1 MNILR
6 DQRAGGGGR
15 RFKRCWMLGAAI
27 CAMIAAGQDVRA
39 DGIADAVRAALQ
51 TNPDVGLTAENRRAV
66 RYELKQAE
74 ARYLPTVD
82 FRAATGPEY
91 NRDNTTKAR
100 SGSGEWMPKYEFG
113 LTLSQMLFDGWA
125 TDANVARQEARDIS
139 AARRVRE
146 TSQFIGLDAVEAY
159 LESLRQRELTALAEE
174 NVRVHEQVL
183 QLVEVK
189 AAGGAATV
197 ADVQQAQSRLA
208 AAEATLTEA
217 QTRLRDADA
226 TYSRVIGR
234 EPEGLSRPVPPYFAL
249 PPSVESAI
257 DLALENNPTISVNQA
272 DLDVTRKEYEGTLSS
287 FYPTVSLELAANANR
302 NVSAVRGNDY
312 DASALVVMR
321 YNIFRGG
328 EDSYR
333 RSEFAARIG
342 QERQRLNR
350 TVRLTEEE
358 MRVAYNALTSARERI
373 VAQRRE
379 VGANAQVRATY
390 RQQFDLG
397 GRNLLELLDSENEL
411 FVARG
416 NLISTEF
423 LELFSSYRILAS
435 AGVLLTALD
444 VPDLKE
450 ARAEQDPTEPLQID
464 LAPGID
470 QVIPPNA
477 PGGAPD
483 PMEKF
488 KDSSFGSS
496 GVTQQLPFLDPNAPV
511 LDPNAPV
518 LDPNAPV
525 LNPNA
530 PVLNPN
536 APVLD
541 PNAPVLDPNA
551 PLLDPN
557 ASVLDP
563 NAPVLDPNAPVLDP
577 NAPILNPNAPALTPR
592 AAPAPSK
599 PARPA
604 PQAPKPQ
611 AVAPPAPAEPA
622 VPSAPVANGAGGAVK
637 RPAPGVEPLLV
648 PGPGARLE
656 GVTRDDNRMA
666 ASAEPFGLF
675 APTGPAVP
683 ATAMSPAKP
692 VEQSAALP
700 FAAPPAAAP
709 AKRAADRAAPGAMP
723 PPPPGWGF

>member
-1 MNILR
+1 MIIWARHSTEVQRCRLR
-6 DQRAGGGGR
+6 R
-15 RFKRCWMLGAAI
+15 RWLFGVALAAF
-27 CAMIAAGQDVRA
+27 AVAGQGSGHA
-39 DGIADAVRAALQ
+39 DGISDAVRAALQ

-82 FRAATGPEY
+82 FRAAAGPEY
-91 NRDNTTKAR
+91 TRDNTTKNR
-100 SGSGEWMPKYEFG
+100 SGGAERMPKYEFG

-125 TDANVARQEARDIS
+125 TDANVARQEARDTS

-159 LESLRQRELTALAEE
+159 LEALRQRELTGLAEE

-226 TYSRVIGR
+226 AYSRVIGR

-272 DLDVTRKEYEGTLSS
+272 DLDVTRKEYEGTLSA
-287 FYPTVSLELAANANR
+287 FYPTVSLEVAGNANR
-302 NVSAVRGNDY
+302 NVGAVRGNDY

-358 MRVAYNALTSARERI
+358 MRVAYNALTSARERL

-423 LELFSSYRILAS
+423 LELFSAYRILS
-435 AGVLLTALD
+435 TAGTLLAALD

-450 ARAEQDPTEPLQID
+450 ARAEQDPVEPLQID
-464 LAPGID
+464 IVPGIN
-470 QVIPPNA
+470 QQIPPNA

-511 LDPNAPV
+511 LDPNAPM

-536 APVLD
+536 A
-541 PNAPVLDPNA
+541 
-551 PLLDPN
+551 
-557 ASVLDP
+557 ST
-563 NAPVLDPNAPVLDP
+563 LDPNAPVLDP
-577 NAPILNPNAPALTPR
+577 NAPILDPNAPMLDPNAPILDPNAAPPRTSATPR
-592 AAPAPSK
+592 AAQPAP
-599 PARPA
+599 
-604 PQAPKPQ
+604 
-611 AVAPPAPAEPA
+611 EPA
-622 VPSAPVANGAGGAVK
+622 LQNAPIANGAPVLPRRSVVK
-637 RPAPGVEPLLV
+637 PPPGVEPLVV
-648 PGPGARLE
+648 PGPGASLE
-656 GVTRDDNRMA
+656 DGRKV
-666 ASAEPFGLF
+666 AEYDQPFGLF
-675 APTGPAVP
+675 APTAP
-683 ATAMSPAKP
+683 ATPAQARAKTGQSTAAS
-692 VEQSAALP
+692 QSAEMP
-700 FAAPPAAAP
+700 FGAPP
-709 AKRAADRAAPGAMP
+709 P
-723 PPPPGWGF
+723 PRQASSGTATEATPTPPPGWGF

>member
-1 MNILR
+1 MITSRQNSMQGVAKGLR
-6 DQRAGGGGR
+6 AALRAG
-15 RFKRCWMLGAAI
+15 
-27 CAMIAAGQDVRA
+27 AAGLCLVLA
-39 DGIADAVRAALQ
+39 ASPVYANGIAEAVRTALQ

-66 RYELKQAE
+66 RYELRQAE

-82 FRAATGPEY
+82 FRAAAGPEY
-91 NRDNTTKAR
+91 NRDNTTKTR
-100 SGSGEWMPKYEFG
+100 SGGGEWMPKYEFG

-125 TDANVARQEARDIS
+125 TDANVARQEARDNS

-226 TYSRVIGR
+226 TYDRVIGR

-249 PPSVESAI
+249 PPSVEAAI
-257 DLALENNPTISVNQA
+257 ELALENNPTISVNKA
-272 DLDVTRKEYEGTLSS
+272 DLDVTRKEYAETLSA
-287 FYPTVSLELAANANR
+287 FYPTVSLEVAANRNR

-321 YNIFRGG
+321 YNIFNGG
-328 EDSYR
+328 EDSFR
-333 RSEFAARIG
+333 RSEFAARIA

-350 TVRLTEEE
+350 TIRLTEEE
-358 MRVAYNALTSARERI
+358 MRVSYNALTSARERI

-379 VGANAQVRATY
+379 VGANAQVRTTY

-423 LELFSSYRILAS
+423 LEVFSVYRILAS
-435 AGVLLTALD
+435 AGILLTALD
-444 VPDLKE
+444 VPDLQE
-450 ARAEQDPTEPLQID
+450 SISENDPITPIEID
-464 LAPGID
+464 LVPGLN
-470 QVIPPNA
+470 QTIPPNA

-483 PMEKF
+483 PMENF
-488 KDSSFGSS
+488 RDGGFNAPGI
-496 GVTQQLPFLDPNAPV
+496 TEQLPFLDPNAPV
-511 LDPNAPV
+511 LDPNAP
-518 LDPNAPV
+518 LFDPNG
-525 LNPNA
+525 
-530 PVLNPN
+530 
-536 APVLD
+536 PVLD
-541 PNAPVLDPNA
+541 PNASIF
-551 PLLDPN
+551 DPN

-563 NAPVLDPNAPVLDP
+563 NAPVLDPNSSILDPNAPVLDP
-577 NAPILNPNAPALTPR
+577 NAPILPPGSPSAQGEQPVE
-592 AAPAPSK
+592 AAPEPEAPS
-599 PARPA
+599 AA
-604 PQAPKPQ
+604 
-611 AVAPPAPAEPA
+611 APPEIRRVLPP
-622 VPSAPVANGAGGAVK
+622 
-637 RPAPGVEPLLV
+637 PGIEPLLV
-648 PGPGARLE
+648 PGAGASLRE
-656 GVTRDDNRMA
+656 SPSERRSTPDDDMNGRMLTFDQ
-666 ASAEPFGLF
+666 PFGLF
-675 APTGPAVP
+675 APIAPPMQDGPPRAAAPGTAP
-683 ATAMSPAKP
+683 AARSALS
-692 VEQSAALP
+692 EQSATALP
-700 FAAPPAAAP
+700 F
-709 AKRAADRAAPGAMP
+709 GAMP